1 MQKDGK
7 RSLTPSMPRE
17 RRWSLSCGTWAESVI
32 LVWTSRRR
40 AVSPFTDQALSL
52 PGAERF
58 VSPLSRHSTCTDD
71 PQFRDLPDS
80 PGYIVPTEIPEPE
93 KILDQYT
100 NAAKIAKEAGFDGV
114 ELHSA
119 NGYLVEQFLSDS
131 ANVRTDKWGGS
142 VENRCRF
149 GLEAV
154 KRLIDVWGADRVG

>member
-1 MQKDGK
+1 M
-7 RSLTPSMPRE
+7 
-17 RRWSLSCGTWAESVI
+17 
-32 LVWTSRRR
+32 
-40 AVSPFTDQALSL
+40 
-52 PGAERF
+52 
-58 VSPLSRHSTCTDD
+58 
-71 PQFRDLPDS
+71 
-80 PGYIVPTEIPEPE
+80 
-93 KILDQYT
+93 
-100 NAAKIAKEAGFDGV
+100 